1 VSEFDE
7 TAPPAGAIAGGAI
20 LGRPGFLLPTS
31 GDLLLSMSVLWD
43 IYTQLRAVFGTWEE
57 NWLWNWLL
65 ETMRRALK
73 RNKSIKYEAISR
85 SAHG

>member
-1 VSEFDE
+1 MSEFDE

-20 LGRPGFLLPTS
+20 PGRPGFLPPTI
-31 GDLLLSMSVLWD
+31 GDSLLSMSVLWD

-85 SAHG
+85 SERG